1 MRLKANRHWL
11 IAAMVVFSLIIGYF
25 GIGMWV
31 GGGTVA
37 IPLSVTVPSNPGA
50 SATGPDEG
58 ATATDVD
65 VPVERADQAAEP
77 AVVTS
82 PYELPAIEEGEGN
95 PVYITIPSIGVD
107 APVERVALTSDG
119 YMDVPRDPGNAG
131 WYALGP
137 RPGEVGSAAIA
148 GHVAWFDGET
158 AVFSGLH
165 KVVPG
170 DTILVR
176 NDDGSD
182 AAFVVREIR
191 TYAADADAT
200 DVFLSRDGKAHLNL
214 ITCVGEWDRDAG
226 QYAERLVV
234 FADQET
240 R

>member
-1 MRLKANRHWL
+1 MRLKANRYWL
-11 IAAMVVFSLIIGYF
+11 IAAMAVFSVIIGYF
-25 GIGMWV
+25 GIGMW
-31 GGGTVA
+31 
-37 IPLSVTVPSNPGA
+37 LSVGAVVLPIAPPSNPGA
-50 SATGPDEG
+50 AVAEPG
-58 ATATDVD
+58 AGLAATDAD
-65 VPVERADQAAEP
+65 VPAGRADQSAEP
-77 AVVTS
+77 AAVAS

-95 PVYITIPSIGVD
+95 PVYIQIPSIGVD
-107 APVERVALTSDG
+107 APVERVTLTSDG
-119 YMDVPRDPGNAG
+119 SMDVPGDPGNAG

-137 RPGEVGSAAIA
+137 RPGEAGSAAIA

-158 AVFSGLH
+158 AVFSSLH
-165 KVVPG
+165 KVAPG
-170 DTILVR
+170 DAILVR

-200 DVFLSRDGKAHLNL
+200 DIFVSRDGKAHLNL